1 MLIGIVGGLY
11 VVSVVWQDEIQNKNV
26 ILPKLSCQKITKGQ
40 KEVTKNYIYDVF
52 KLFVAISISILVS
65 GMLLGKSG

>member
-1 MLIGIVGGLY
+1 MVRKNGNSSSLFASQLKMLVGIVGGLY

-40 KEVTKNYIYDVF
+40 KEVTKNY
-52 KLFVAISISILVS
+52 
-65 GMLLGKSG
+65 M